1 MVNFS
6 LESVQ
11 GMEILVVSPEAGNWQ
26 TPSPLATA
34 VNRLTDAFARAGV
47 NVVTCSPFY
56 KRLFQDPTSYH
67 CVFRGTERLQG
78 KPYEIWKSEADPL
91 HTYIYNDE
99 YFGRPYVYGP
109 PKDVP
114 YSDNHLR
121 FAFLASAALAYAEE
135 SGFKCQA
142 ILGHEWGGAL
152 AGALARTTYTDY
164 AGRIPFFFNVHNIT
178 YDFHIA
184 ASEIEKIGL
193 PPQDFNMD
201 GYEFWGKVS
210 LLKAGICY
218 AEKVLFPS
226 PGYRDAMLNT
236 NLPGGLSGFLN
247 YNADKLIGVQF
258 GVSYKVWDFNREEK
272 LPIKEAK
279 HKAKLAL
286 QQKLQI
292 NFDSKLAL
300 YVHLDEEAGKTSET
314 LATILADITKQDVFV
329 IVGMYP
335 DNPEWNYYQDFAHQ
349 YPEILHVWPLSKGAE
364 NTGPLREVLA
374 AADILFAAN
383 LREPS
388 TSIILKALAAGTLP
402 LTGFNVGVATMLDD
416 YAPEIAGSAN
426 AFLVEDANA
435 PHQMLRRL
443 KDALHVYHNEVAD
456 WDKAVVNAYSGF
468 HYEWDRTISKYLL
481 ILGELGL

>member
-1 MVNFS
+1 
-6 LESVQ
+6 
-11 GMEILVVSPEAGNWQ
+11 MEILVVSPEAGNWQ
-26 TPSPLATA
+26 TPSPLTTA
-34 VNRLTDAFARAGV
+34 VNRLAAAFARAGV
-47 NVVTCSPFY
+47 IVTTCSPFY
-56 KRLFQDPTSYH
+56 KNHLQNPENYK

-78 KPYEIWKSEADPL
+78 KTYEVWKSETDPL
-91 HTYIYNDE
+91 HTYIFNAE

-109 PKDVP
+109 PKSVP
-114 YSDNHLR
+114 YGDNHLR
-121 FAFLASAALAYAEE
+121 FAFLASACLSYAIE
-135 SGFKCQA
+135 SKATYQA

-152 AGALARTTYTDY
+152 AGALIHNLYRPEF
-164 AGRIPFFFNVHNIT
+164 GHIPFFFTVHNIT
-178 YDFHIA
+178 YDFHVL

-193 PPQDFNMD
+193 PREDYNMD

-226 PGYRDAMLNT
+226 PGYREAMLNT

-247 YNADKLIGVQF
+247 HNAGKLIGVQF
-258 GVSYKVWDFNREEK
+258 GVSYEVWDFNSIEK
-272 LPIKEAK
+272 LPIKDAK
-279 HKAKLAL
+279 HKARLAL
-286 QQKLQI
+286 QEKLHVD
-292 NFDSKLAL
+292 FGSRLVL
-300 YVHLDEEAGKTSET
+300 YVHLDEEAGNTSET
-314 LATILADITKQDVFV
+314 LATILADITKQDVDI
-329 IVGMYP
+329 IVGISP
-335 DNPEWNYYQDFAHQ
+335 EDPEWNYYQDVSRQ
-349 YPEILHVWPLSKGAE
+349 YPETMQVIPLSKDVE
-364 NTGPLREVLA
+364 NVHPLKEVLA
-374 AADILFAAN
+374 GTDALFAAN

-402 LTGFNVGVATMLDD
+402 LTGNNIGVASMLDD
-416 YAPEIAGSAN
+416 YAPETAGCAN

-443 KDALHVYHNEVAD
+443 KDAIHVYQTEVAD

>member
-56 KRLFQDPTSYH
+56 KRLFQDTTNYH
-67 CVFRGTERLQG
+67 CVFQGTERLQG
-78 KPYEIWKSEADPL
+78 KPYEIWKSDADPL
-91 HTYIYNDE
+91 HTYIFNDE

-135 SGFKCQA
+135 SGFRCQA

-193 PPQDFNMD
+193 PPKDFNMD

-258 GVSYKVWDFNREEK
+258 GVSYKVWDFNREEN

-286 QQKLQI
+286 QKKLNI
-292 NFDSKLAL
+292 DFDSKLAL

-335 DNPEWNYYQDFAHQ
+335 DDPEWNYYQDFAHQ
-349 YPEILHVWPLSKGAE
+349 YPDFLHVWPLSKEAT

-443 KDALHVYHNEVAD
+443 KDALHVYRNEVAD